1 MFGGLIYELVRAF
14 IDCGRFFADAYCAN
28 FSKKERVCGAPLK
41 EVTVHKLIEALESF
55 TANSDFDY

>member
-1 MFGGLIYELVRAF
+1 MVRAF